1 MNGMLIAVSNHALRG
16 LFQHFL
22 LNVSRVKF
30 PELVVAYRQEQ
41 CRAGGKHHNE
51 CSQDFDFH
59 DPPQT
64 TCSNITSGAGSTG
77 TPSRI
82 YFVDFSPQKKPYQ
95 GPGSERD
102 DRASYF
108 PPKHCFAMHSR
119 GREGQGCSGSTGKV
133 AGFTEEGSSRSLMYR
148 DGPSGRGTLKLASAN
163 PMGIGAERLNS

>member
-64 TCSNITSGAGSTG
+64 TYPNITSGAGPAG
-77 TPSRI
+77 TQSRI
-82 YFVDFSPQKKPYQ
+82 YFVDFFPRKNRTRSRVPGETTVPLNFSQNTVLQCIIGKESGSGLLRQYWQ
-95 GPGSERD
+95 GR
-102 DRASYF
+102 RV
-108 PPKHCFAMHSR
+108 HR
-119 GREGQGCSGSTGKV
+119 GRIIAQLDV
-133 AGFTEEGSSRSLMYR
+133 
-148 DGPSGRGTLKLASAN
+148 
-163 PMGIGAERLNS
+163 